1 MKKNLQPVSLTI
13 MGKDYKIAC
22 DPDEKDDL
30 IDSAQELDK
39 KMRKIRDSGRVSGA
53 DRIAVMTALNLAHE
67 LRVMKNQNEM
77 LTQSLNESLANM
89 SHKIE
94 NVLENSE
101 TR

>member
-1 MKKNLQPVSLTI
+1 MKKNLQPVSLSI

-94 NVLENSE
+94 NVLENPE